1 MQSILGITYSRVGE
15 EQECIGVVVRILDKR
30 LPSALRASGGPCRFV
45 NRRMCSKTQAE
56 NVQKPKP
63 QASASFKVPG
73 HKPSDW
79 DKKLLL
85 WTGRFKKEEDIPET
99 VSFEM
104 VDAARNKM
112 RVKISY
118 VMIALTIMGC
128 IMMVILGKRAVER
141 HESLTSQNLEKKA
154 RWREEAAQSVSAKP

>member
-1 MQSILGITYSRVGE
+1 MSGPAAAAAGI
-15 EQECIGVVVRILDKR
+15 VVRILDKR
-30 LPSALRASGGPCRFV
+30 IPSAVRASGGPCRFM

-73 HKPSDW
+73 HKPTDW

-85 WTGRFKKEEDIPET
+85 WTGRFKKAEDIPET

-112 RVKISY
+112 RVRISY
-118 VMIALTIMGC
+118 AMIALTIMGC
-128 IMMVILGKRAVER
+128 IMMVILGKQAAER